1 MLNRPRLLASAA
13 ILPLLLMACNPGG
26 LTDPSAA
33 SVSVLFRGA
42 ATSATAG
49 LQATDAGTLSIPG
62 SNGTLDITSIR
73 AIVSE
78 LELDCDDD
86 GTTAA
91 CVEFE
96 RGPVFATVP
105 LGASDVEIADAAV
118 PAGRYDE
125 FEFEIED
132 LDADDDDSAAKRAAM
147 DAVLAEIRTTYPD
160 FPADASMIV
169 EGSFTPTGGD
179 PVAFRTYLE
188 AEIEIELPLVPPL
201 EVAEGAD
208 PVIVPVTIDPSVWF
222 ALPDGSV
229 FDLSAFDY
237 ASTGDVP
244 EIEVEIEG
252 AFDVEIEL
260 DD

>member
-1 MLNRPRLLASAA
+1 MLNRPRLLVSAA

-26 LTDPSAA
+26 LSDPSGT

-42 ATSATAG
+42 AASAATG
-49 LQATDAGTLSIPG
+49 LQTADTTTLPIEG
-62 SNGTLDITSIR
+62 SNGTLEITSIK

-86 GTTAA
+86 ATSSCA
-91 CVEFE
+91 EFE
-96 RGPVFATVP
+96 RGPAFVTVP
-105 LGASDVEIADAAV
+105 LGATEVEIADAAV
-118 PAGRYDE
+118 PPGRYDE

-179 PVAFRTYLE
+179 AVPFRTYLE

-201 EVAEGAD
+201 EVAEGD
-208 PVIVPVTIDPSVWF
+208 GPVIVPATIDPSVWF
-222 ALPDGSV
+222 TLPDGSV

-237 ASTGDVP
+237 DTTGEIP
-244 EIEVEIEG
+244 EIEVDIEG
-252 AFDVEIEL
+252 SFDVEVEF
-260 DD
+260 DDD

>member
-1 MLNRPRLLASAA
+1 MLNRPRLLVSAA

-26 LTDPSAA
+26 LSDPSGT

-42 ATSATAG
+42 AASAATG
-49 LQATDAGTLSIPG
+49 LQTADTTTLPIEG
-62 SNGTLDITSIR
+62 SNGTLEITSIK

-86 GTTAA
+86 ATSSCA
-91 CVEFE
+91 EFE
-96 RGPVFATVP
+96 RGPAFVTVP
-105 LGASDVEIADAAV
+105 LGATEVEIADAAV
-118 PAGRYDE
+118 PPGRYDE

-208 PVIVPVTIDPSVWF
+208 PVIVPVTINPSVWF

-252 AFDVEIEL
+252 AFEIEIEL

>member
-26 LTDPSAA
+26 LTDPSGA
-33 SVSVLFRGA
+33 SVSVLFRA
-42 ATSATAG
+42 APASPTAG

-62 SNGTLDITSIR
+62 SNGTLEITSIE

-78 LELDCDDD
+78 LELECDDD
-86 GTTAA
+86 GRGGCA
-91 CVEFE
+91 EFE
-96 RGPVFATVP
+96 RGPVFVAVP
-105 LGASDVEIADAAV
+105 LGATDVEIADATV

-132 LDADDDDSAAKRAAM
+132 LDWDDDDSAAKRATM
-147 DAVLAEIRTTYPD
+147 DAVLAQIRTTYPD
-160 FPADASMIV
+160 FPSDASMIV

-188 AEIEIELPLVPPL
+188 AEIEIELPLDPPL
-201 EVAEGAD
+201 EVDEGTG

-237 ASTGDVP
+237 ARTGDVP

-252 AFDVEIEL
+252 AFDIEIEL